1 MNHLYAPTS
10 TPADVAGF
18 AATVVDLGGRGD
30 AEAGA
35 LVTEAVAEL
44 VAHVRVLSQTLRLVK
59 PPLALSGGVL
69 RSQVRT
75 QLLAALHGEVGPVN
89 HVTDPVVGAIAL
101 ARRLLR
107 G

>member
-1 MNHLYAPTS
+1 MNHLYAPKT

-18 AATVVDLGGRGD
+18 AAPVVDLASRGD
-30 AEAGA
+30 ARAAA
-35 LVTEAVAEL
+35 LVTEAVGDL
-44 VAHVRVLSQTLRLVK
+44 VAHVRVLSQTLRLEK

-69 RSQVRT
+69 RSHVRT
-75 QLLAALHGEVGPVN
+75 QLLAALDGEIGPVN
-89 HVTDPVVGAIAL
+89 HVVDPVVGAVAL